1 MKQIEHPIQAIR
13 DWSKNLVGNSIQKL
27 ERELDPDSLLRK
39 TGDASKT
46 TVSFTPAS
54 TRSLPI
60 SDENMELILSKV
72 NKYLGDLKNVA
83 FSGSYSDLSNRP
95 SIISSYTSL
104 SYKPISQFSFRSA
117 AVSGAAKYEITRL
130 FSGSRGYLLSS
141 TTHSATSA
149 STSLIYNFND
159 TTLESSYPHSR
170 NTSGYSYS
178 GDNSDFPI
186 NKNWINYAILAI
198 GTGGAASASA
208 QSAND
213 YSAARLLIG
222 KANSYANN
230 NTSNWNGYTVHNCG
244 LGSNGGQTVRWNVAV
259 TAGTATAKPA
269 IYIQIPKGSWAMIS
283 CFLLPLGAGVPS
295 ILALDSTGTTSYG
308 RGTMYA
314 CRGVE
319 SKSYC

>member
-104 SYKPISQFSFRSA
+104 SYKPISQFSLRSA

-130 FSGSRGYLLSS
+130 FSGSKGSLLSS
-141 TTHSATSA
+141 TSHSAGSD
-149 STSLIYNFND
+149 STGLIYTFSD
-159 TTLESSYPHSR
+159 TTPEDSYPHAR
-170 NTSGYSYS
+170 NTGGSTT
-178 GDNSDFPI
+178 SDTSAYPI

-222 KANSYANN
+222 KTNSYANN
-230 NTSNWNGYTVHNCG
+230 NSSNWNGYTVLNCG
-244 LGSNGGQTVRWNVAV
+244 LGSSGSTARWSVAV

-269 IYIQIPKGSWAMIS
+269 IYIQIPKGSWAMVS

-295 ILALDSTGTTSYG
+295 ILAFDSTGTTSYG